1 MKKWAVVLF
10 QKDTLSVRLDALG
23 IDFDIKI
30 LGYANDGFFNNV
42 NEFSITKATDFLS
55 TYRYLYGLFI

>member
-1 MKKWAVVLF
+1 VLF
-10 QKDTLSVRLDALG
+10 QKDTLGFRLDALG

-42 NEFSITKATDFLS
+42 NEFSIAKATNF
-55 TYRYLYGLFI
+55 